1 MYDKLEGYPEYQEF
15 LSALLTLKLCQAF
28 GGKLHVCVKRMKF
41 RFTDENTLK
50 FLKRVNKPLLD
61 YTFKEF
67 QESFK

>member
-15 LSALLTLKLCQAF
+15 LAALLTLKLCQAF
-28 GGKLHVCVKRMKF
+28 GGKLHVCAKRMRH
-41 RFTDENTLK
+41 RFTDENTSK
-50 FLKRVNKPLLD
+50 FLKRVNKSLLD